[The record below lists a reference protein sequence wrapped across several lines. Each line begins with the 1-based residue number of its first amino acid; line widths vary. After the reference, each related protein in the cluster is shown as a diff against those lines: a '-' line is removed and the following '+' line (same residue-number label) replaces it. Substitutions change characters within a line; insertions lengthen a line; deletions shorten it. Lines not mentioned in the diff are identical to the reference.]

1 MTTGWARW
9 EFQNPFR
16 TLKHANFRLLWTG
29 ELVRSSAQWMD
40 IVTRGFLVLEL
51 TGSATHLAAV
61 NAVRGAPLL
70 LFGLLGGLLADRMDR
85 KRLLMAS
92 QGVNITANLAIGVLV
107 LTGGVQ
113 LWHVYLTAVLIGV
126 SMSVNAPARQS
137 TLPSLVPAA
146 DLQGAV
152 VLNTSTL
159 NIGQA
164 VGPIIGGV
172 AVGLVGIGGSY
183 FVQAAMFGVASLL
196 IRRLRLPEQLPRE
209 RERWRDSARDGLRYL
224 RRHHLLPGLL
234 LISTVPALLVQP
246 FRGVVPAIATQEM
259 GLDPA
264 RTGLLMAA
272 FGAGALVSVV
282 LLASLPPVRRPG
294 RRIVIASVTSSLAIA
309 TFALS
314 GTFAAATAALFV
326 GGLLQANL
334 RTLTQ
339 SLVLSDTEDA
349 YRGRIASL
357 WVVNRGTMPIGS
369 ALLAALTVVVSPGDA
384 VAVMSVVAAVAAVL
398 IGARAVALWTR

>member
-1 MTTGWARW
+1 MTAGPARW
-9 EFQNPFR
+9 GFQNPFR
-16 TLKHANFRLLWTG
+16 TLKHVNFRLLWTG
-29 ELVRSSAQWMD
+29 ELFRTSAQWMD
-40 IVTRGFLVLEL
+40 VVTRGFLVLEL
-51 TGSATHLAAV
+51 TGSATHLAAI

-113 LWHVYLTAVLIGV
+113 LWHVYLTAILIGV
-126 SMSVNAPARQS
+126 SMAVNAPARQS
-137 TLPSLVPAA
+137 ALPSMVPAA

-164 VGPIIGGV
+164 VGPIIGGFS
-172 AVGLVGIGGSY
+172 VGLVGIGGSY
-183 FVQAAMFGVASLL
+183 FVQAAMFGAASLL
-196 IRRLRLPEQLPRE
+196 IRRLRLPEQPPKE

-224 RRHHLLPGLL
+224 RRHHLLPALL

-246 FRGVVPAIATQEM
+246 FRGVVPAIATQDLA
-259 GLDPA
+259 LDPA
-264 RTGLLMAA
+264 GTGLLMAA

-282 LLASLPPVRRPG
+282 LLASLPPVQRPG
-294 RRIVIASVTSSLAIA
+294 RRIVIASVTSSIAIA

-314 GTFAAATAALFV
+314 GGFAAAATALFV

-349 YRGRIASL
+349 YRGRISSL

-369 ALLAALTVVVSPGDA
+369 ALLAVLTLVVSPGDA
-384 VAVMSVVAAVAAVL
+384 VAVMSAAAAVAAVV
-398 IGARAVALWTR
+398 IGVRAVALWQR